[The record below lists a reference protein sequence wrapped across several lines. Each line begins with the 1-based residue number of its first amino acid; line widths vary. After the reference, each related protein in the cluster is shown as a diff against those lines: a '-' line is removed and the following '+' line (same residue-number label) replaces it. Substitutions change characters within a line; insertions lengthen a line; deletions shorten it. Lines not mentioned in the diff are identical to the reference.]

1 MLCVIKNS
9 TDKKKARGKA
19 VEVKKGK
26 LCSLFVSKLPV
37 PISSF
42 TVFFFLA
49 PQELSHSMKFQNPF
63 DWRNMKEL
71 MIYSCTI
78 ECDCSDS
85 LWMSFQSKWN

>member
-42 TVFFFLA
+42 TVFFFPGPSRA
-49 PQELSHSMKFQNPF
+49 
-63 DWRNMKEL
+63 
-71 MIYSCTI
+71 I
-78 ECDCSDS
+78 S
-85 LWMSFQSKWN
+85 LHEVSKSIRLEKHERIDDIFLHDRVRLF